1 MPSLAFALPVTHASP
16 ALGTFA
22 HLDAVWRANELAPSQ
37 QPTVGSGFA
46 ALDAELPNAGWPTG
60 ALIEILQTQAGSHEW
75 RLLLP
80 ALRDCGQQGR
90 IVLVGSPHWPNLA
103 ALASM
108 GVPSGNLILVEA
120 SQPAERLWAAE
131 QVLCCREVAALMVWL
146 PQARS
151 EQLRRLHLASASHAN
166 GKPRLVFAFR
176 PVQAAQ
182 ESSAA
187 PLRLRLGSG
196 AQQQL
201 EVQII
206 KRKGPALDTPLQI
219 AAQLPAV
226 LALRSGAHN
235 HSERGDVHGNGEHGS
250 LHSSSE
256 RGGAAQPSTP
266 PATPAHTSLQ
276 RGPLPPRPPTD
287 VLILDI
293 PHAVDRTAAPR
304 RSRKHPAL
312 AIA

>member
-1 MPSLAFALPVTHASP
+1 MPPLALALPVTHASP

-46 ALDAELPNAGWPTG
+46 QLDAELPNAGWPTG
-60 ALIEILQTQAGSHEW
+60 ALIEILQTQAGSREW

-80 ALRDCGQQGR
+80 ALRACGQQGR

-131 QVLCCREVAALMVWL
+131 QVLRCREVAALMVWL

-187 PLRLRLGSG
+187 PLRLRLASG
-196 AQQQL
+196 ERQQL

-226 LALRSGAHN
+226 LALRSGVHGSGAN
-235 HSERGDVHGNGEHGS
+235 SGGVHGNGLLSSG
-250 LHSSSE
+250 LH
-256 RGGAAQPSTP
+256 GGAAQSSAPLVA
-266 PATPAHTSLQ
+266 PAQTRLQ
-276 RGPLPPRPPTD
+276 RNPLPPRPPTD
-287 VLILDI
+287 ALILDV

>member
-1 MPSLAFALPVTHASP
+1 MTHAALAHPSP
-16 ALGTFA
+16 ALGTLS
-22 HLDAVWRANELAPSQ
+22 HLNAVWRANEIAPSQ

-46 ALDAELPNAGWPTG
+46 QLDAELPNAGWPTG

-80 ALRDCGQQGR
+80 ALRTCSQQGR

-103 ALASM
+103 ALSSM
-108 GVPSGNLILVEA
+108 GVPGGNLILVEA

-131 QVLCCREVAALMVWL
+131 QVLRCREVAALMVWL

-166 GKPRLVFAFR
+166 GQPRLVFAFR

-187 PLRLRLGSG
+187 PLRLRLASG
-196 AQQQL
+196 AQHQL
-201 EVQII
+201 DVEII
-206 KRKGPALDTPLQI
+206 KRKGPALDAPLHI

-226 LALRSGAHN
+226 LALRSGV
-235 HSERGDVHGNGEHGS
+235 HSGGVHSSGVHG
-250 LHSSSE
+250 SSAH
-256 RGGAAQPSTP
+256 GGAAQSSTP
-266 PATPAHTSLQ
+266 SAAPAQTSLQ

-287 VLILDI
+287 ALILDI

>member
-1 MPSLAFALPVTHASP
+1 MP
-16 ALGTFA
+16 ALALAHSSPTLCPDLGAFA
-22 HLDAVWRANELAPSQ
+22 HLDAVWRANELAQSH

-46 ALDAELPNAGWPTG
+46 QLDAELPNAGWPTG
-60 ALIEILQTQAGSHEW
+60 ALIEILQTQAGAHEW

-80 ALRDCGQQGR
+80 ALRACSGLGS
-90 IVLVGSPHWPNLA
+90 IVLVGSPHLPNLA

-108 GVPSGNLILVEA
+108 GVASSSLIVVEA
-120 SQPAERLWAAE
+120 SQPAQRLWAAE
-131 QVLCCREVAALMVWL
+131 QVLRCREVAALMVWL

-166 GKPRLVFAFR
+166 GQPRLVFAFR
-176 PVQAAQ
+176 PMQAAQ

-187 PLRLRLGSG
+187 PLRLRLAHG

-226 LALRSGAHN
+226 LALRSALLGA
-235 HSERGDVHGNGEHGS
+235 SVRLDKPAPAPEIMVTPEA
-250 LHSSSE
+250 SS
-256 RGGAAQPSTP
+256 
-266 PATPAHTSLQ
+266 PAWA
-276 RGPLPPRPPTD
+276 
-287 VLILDI
+287 LDAN
-293 PHAVDRTAAPR
+293 HAVDRPANPR

-312 AIA
+312 AVA

>member
-1 MPSLAFALPVTHASP
+1 MPSLALALSAAPPSP
-16 ALGTFA
+16 PSDAFA
-22 HLDAVWRANELAPSQ
+22 HLDAVWRANELAQSP

-46 ALDAELPNAGWPTG
+46 QLDAALPNAGWPTG

-80 ALRDCGQQGR
+80 ALRVCSQVGR
-90 IVLVGSPHWPNLA
+90 IALVGSPHWPNLA
-103 ALASM
+103 ALSSM
-108 GVPSGNLILVEA
+108 GVPGSSMILVEA

-131 QVLCCREVAALMVWL
+131 QVLRCSDVAALMVWL

-187 PLRLRLGSG
+187 PLRLRLACGER
-196 AQQQL
+196 QQL

-226 LALRSGAHN
+226 LALRSA
-235 HSERGDVHGNGEHGS
+235 V
-250 LHSSSE
+250 
-256 RGGAAQPSTP
+256 ASTP
-266 PATPAHTSLQ
+266 ARPLAAAPEIVVTPEASAPAWT
-276 RGPLPPRPPTD
+276 
-287 VLILDI
+287 VEVN
-293 PHAVDRTAAPR
+293 HAVDRTAAPR

>member
-1 MPSLAFALPVTHASP
+1 MPALAFAPSRSNLCPD
-16 ALGTFA
+16 LGTFA

-46 ALDAELPNAGWPTG
+46 QLDAELPNAGWPTG

-80 ALRDCGQQGR
+80 ALRACSALGR
-90 IVLVGSPHWPNLA
+90 IVLVGSPHLPNLA

-108 GVPSGNLILVEA
+108 GVPSSSLIVVET
-120 SQPAERLWAAE
+120 SQPAQRLWAAE
-131 QVLCCREVAALMVWL
+131 QVLRCREVAALMVWL

-166 GKPRLVFAFR
+166 GQPRLVFAFR
-176 PVQAAQ
+176 PMQAAQ

-187 PLRLRLGSG
+187 PLRLRLAHG

-201 EVQII
+201 ELQII
-206 KRKGPALDTPLQI
+206 KRKGPALDAPLQI
-219 AAQLPAV
+219 AVQLPAV
-226 LALRSGAHN
+226 LALRSGMLGAPARLDAPA
-235 HSERGDVHGNGEHGS
+235 SAPEMIVTPGASAAAWAKDV
-250 LHSSSE
+250 
-256 RGGAAQPSTP
+256 
-266 PATPAHTSLQ
+266 
-276 RGPLPPRPPTD
+276 D
-287 VLILDI
+287 
-293 PHAVDRTAAPR
+293 HAVDRTAKPR

-312 AIA
+312 AVA

>member
-1 MPSLAFALPVTHASP
+1 MPSLALARSSP
-16 ALGTFA
+16 ALGAFA

-46 ALDAELPNAGWPTG
+46 QLDAELPNAGWPTG

-103 ALASM
+103 ALSSM
-108 GVPSGNLILVEA
+108 GVPGSSMILVEA
-120 SQPAERLWAAE
+120 SKPAERLWAAE
-131 QVLCCREVAALMVWL
+131 QVLRCREVAALMVWL

-206 KRKGPALDTPLQI
+206 KRKGPALDAPLQI

-235 HSERGDVHGNGEHGS
+235 HSERGGVHGNGEHGS
-250 LHSSSE
+250 LHSSNV

-266 PATPAHTSLQ
+266 PAQTSVQ

>member
-1 MPSLAFALPVTHASP
+1 MPALTHARSSP
-16 ALGTFA
+16 ALGAFA
-22 HLDAVWRANELAPSQ
+22 HLDAVWRANELAQSQ

-46 ALDAELPNAGWPTG
+46 QLDAELPNAGWPTG

-80 ALRDCGQQGR
+80 ALRACSGLGS
-90 IVLVGSPHWPNLA
+90 IVLVGSPHLPNLA

-108 GVPSGNLILVEA
+108 GVPSSSLIVVEA
-120 SQPAERLWAAE
+120 SQPAQRLWAAE
-131 QVLCCREVAALMVWL
+131 QVLRCREVAALMVWL

-166 GKPRLVFAFR
+166 GQPRLVFAFR

-187 PLRLRLGSG
+187 PLRLRLAHGP
-196 AQQQL
+196 QHQL

-206 KRKGPALDTPLQI
+206 KRKGPALDAPLQI

-226 LALRSGAHN
+226 LALRSG
-235 HSERGDVHGNGEHGS
+235 VH
-250 LHSSSE
+250 
-256 RGGAAQPSTP
+256 GGAAQSSTLP
-266 PATPAHTSLQ
+266 GAPAHTSLQ
-276 RGPLPPRPPTD
+276 RGPLSPRPPTD
-287 VLILDI
+287 GLILDL
-293 PHAVDRTAAPR
+293 PHAVDRTAKPR

-312 AIA
+312 AAA

>member
-1 MPSLAFALPVTHASP
+1 MPALALATPSP

-22 HLDAVWRANELAPSQ
+22 HLDTVWRANELAQSQ
-37 QPTVGSGFA
+37 QPTVGTGFSQ
-46 ALDAELPNAGWPTG
+46 LDAELPNAGWPTG
-60 ALIEILQTQAGSHEW
+60 ALIEILQTQAGAHEW

-80 ALRDCGQQGR
+80 ALRACRGLGS
-90 IVLVGSPHWPNLA
+90 IVLVGSPHLPNLA

-108 GVPSGNLILVEA
+108 GVPSGSIIVVEA
-120 SQPAERLWAAE
+120 SQPAQRLWAVE
-131 QVLCCREVAALMVWL
+131 QVLRCREVAALMVWL

-166 GKPRLVFAFR
+166 GRPRLVFAFR

-187 PLRLRLGSG
+187 PLRLRLAHGT
-196 AQQQL
+196 QHQL

-226 LALRSGAHN
+226 LALRSGAH
-235 HSERGDVHGNGEHGS
+235 
-250 LHSSSE
+250 SSGV
-256 RGGAAQPSTP
+256 RGGAAQTSAPLVA
-266 PATPAHTSLQ
+266 PAQTRLQ
-276 RGPLPPRPPTD
+276 RGPLPPSPPTD
-287 VLILDI
+287 ALILDV

>member
-1 MPSLAFALPVTHASP
+1 MPSLALAPSSSNLSSNLSPTPCP
-16 ALGTFA
+16 ALGAFA
-22 HLDAVWRANELAPSQ
+22 HLDAVWRANELAQSH
-37 QPTVGSGFA
+37 QPTVGTGFA
-46 ALDAELPNAGWPTG
+46 QLDAELPNAGWPTG

-80 ALRDCGQQGR
+80 ALRACSGLGSV
-90 IVLVGSPHWPNLA
+90 VLVGSPHLPNLA

-108 GVPSGNLILVEA
+108 GVASSSLIVVEA
-120 SQPAERLWAAE
+120 SQPAQRLWAAE
-131 QVLCCREVAALMVWL
+131 QVLRCREVAALMVWL

-151 EQLRRLHLASASHAN
+151 EQLRRLHLASSSHAN
-166 GKPRLVFAFR
+166 GQPRLVFAFR

-187 PLRLRLGSG
+187 PLRLRLASG

-226 LALRSGAHN
+226 LALRSGAHG
-235 HSERGDVHGNGEHGS
+235 SGVHGS
-250 LHSSSE
+250 
-256 RGGAAQPSTP
+256 AAQSSAPLVA
-266 PATPAHTSLQ
+266 PAQTSLP
-276 RGPLPPRPPTD
+276 RNPLPPSPPTD
-287 VLILDI
+287 ALILDV
-293 PHAVDRTAAPR
+293 PHAVDRSAAPR

>member
-1 MPSLAFALPVTHASP
+1 MP
-16 ALGTFA
+16 ALALAPSSSNPTSCSALGAFA
-22 HLDAVWRANELAPSQ
+22 HLDAVWRANELAPSH
-37 QPTVGSGFA
+37 QPTVGTGFA
-46 ALDAELPNAGWPTG
+46 QLDAELPNTGWPTG

-80 ALRDCGQQGR
+80 ALRACSGLGS
-90 IVLVGSPHWPNLA
+90 IVLVGSPHLPNLA

-108 GVPSGNLILVEA
+108 GVASSSLIVVEA
-120 SQPAERLWAAE
+120 SQPAQRLWAAE
-131 QVLCCREVAALMVWL
+131 QVLRCREVAALMVWL

-151 EQLRRLHLASASHAN
+151 EQLRRLHLASSSHAN
-166 GKPRLVFAFR
+166 GQPRLVFAFR

-187 PLRLRLGSG
+187 PLRLRLASG

-226 LALRSGAHN
+226 LALRSGAHG
-235 HSERGDVHGNGEHGS
+235 SGVHGS
-250 LHSSSE
+250 
-256 RGGAAQPSTP
+256 AAQSSAPLVA
-266 PATPAHTSLQ
+266 PAQTRLQ
-276 RGPLPPRPPTD
+276 RNPLPPSPPTD
-287 VLILDI
+287 ALILDV

>member
-1 MPSLAFALPVTHASP
+1 MPALALALTHASP
-16 ALGTFA
+16 ALGAFA

-46 ALDAELPNAGWPTG
+46 QLDAELPNAGWPTG

-80 ALRDCGQQGR
+80 ALRACGQQGR

-206 KRKGPALDTPLQI
+206 KRKGPALDAPLQL

-226 LALRSGAHN
+226 LALRSGV
-235 HSERGDVHGNGEHGS
+235 HSSGVHGSG
-250 LHSSSE
+250 LHSSGA
-256 RGGAAQPSTP
+256 RGGAAQSSTP
-266 PATPAHTSLQ
+266 LVAPAQTRLQ
-276 RGPLPPRPPTD
+276 RNPLPPCPPTD
-287 VLILDI
+287 ALILDV